1 MTHDILTS
9 TFIRLRRRLQA
20 TARRLL
26 ADDSAA
32 DDALQDAFYKLWE
45 RRQSIVSQSQA
56 EGLSVVAVRNTCID
70 ALRRSNRTAEYP
82 IDRATEDIAEIDSDD
97 ERYELYKSVKA
108 IIDSRLSE
116 REKSV
121 ITMRDTMGLDF
132 ADIADELGITE
143 SNARMILSRARKTV
157 REIYLS
163 SKK

>member
-1 MTHDILTS
+1 MDNDLLTS
-9 TFIRLRRRLQA
+9 TFIRLRNRLQA

-70 ALRRSNRTAEYP
+70 ALRRSNRAAEYP
-82 IDRATEDIAEIDSDD
+82 IDQAVEDVAENDTDNERA
-97 ERYELYKSVKA
+97 ELYESVKA

-116 REKSV
+116 REKAV
-121 ITMRDTMGLDF
+121 ITMRDTMGMDF
-132 ADIADELGITE
+132 GDIAEELGITE
-143 SNARMILSRARKTV
+143 ANTRMILSRARKTV

>member
-1 MTHDILTS
+1 MNHDILTS
-9 TFIRLRRRLQA
+9 TFIRLRSRLQA

-56 EGLSVVAVRNTCID
+56 EGLSVVAVRNSCID
-70 ALRRSNRTAEYP
+70 ALRRSKRAAQYPLEGAVEDLAEN
-82 IDRATEDIAEIDSDD
+82 ESDG
-97 ERYELYKSVKA
+97 ERMELYQSVKA
-108 IIDSRLSE
+108 IIDSRLSK
-116 REKSV
+116 REKTV
-121 ITMRDTMGLDF
+121 ITMRDTMGMDF

-143 SNARMILSRARKTV
+143 TNARMILSRARKTV

-163 SKK
+163 SKQ

>member
-1 MTHDILTS
+1 MNNDLLTS
-9 TFIRLRRRLQA
+9 TFIRLRSRLQA
-20 TARRLL
+20 TARRFL

-45 RRQSIVSQSQA
+45 RRQSITSQSQA

-70 ALRRSNRTAEYP
+70 ALRRSQRSAEYP
-82 IDRATEDIAEIDSDD
+82 LDSVAVDIADNDSDNLSND
-97 ERYELYKSVKA
+97 LYESVKA
-108 IIDSRLSE
+108 IIDSSLSQ

-121 ITMRDTMGLDF
+121 ITMRDTMGMDF
-132 ADIADELGITE
+132 ADIAEELGITE
-143 SNARMILSRARKTV
+143 ANARMILSRARKTV